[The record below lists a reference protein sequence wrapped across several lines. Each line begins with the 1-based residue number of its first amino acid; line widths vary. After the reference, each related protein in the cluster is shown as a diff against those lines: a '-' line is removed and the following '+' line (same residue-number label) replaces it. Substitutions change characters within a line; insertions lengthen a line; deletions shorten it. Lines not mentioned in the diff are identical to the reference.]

1 MEAVWLAYSEPQA
14 AAALPSNPGNNPYC
28 PTSPLVKG
36 LIARPISILERSAD
50 ALEIRLWE
58 L

>member
-1 MEAVWLAYSEPQA
+1 MASVSELQA
-14 AAALPSNPGNNPYC
+14 AAALTSNPGDNRYC

-36 LIARPISILERSAD
+36 SIATPISILGRFAD
-50 ALEIRLWE
+50 APEIRWWE

>member
-1 MEAVWLAYSEPQA
+1 VASVSELQA
-14 AAALPSNPGNNPYC
+14 AAALTSNPGNNPYC